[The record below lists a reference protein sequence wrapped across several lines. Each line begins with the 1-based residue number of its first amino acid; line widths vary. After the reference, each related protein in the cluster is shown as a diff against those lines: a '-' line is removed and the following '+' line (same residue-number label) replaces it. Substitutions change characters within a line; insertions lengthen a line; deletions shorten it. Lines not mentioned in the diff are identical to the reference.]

1 MIKDNIMT
9 NTRAIAYIRVST
21 DKQQDKGHSLLAQ
34 QEKIEAYAGL
44 YDLDIIE
51 FVIETGSAKNL
62 EREGLQGA
70 LAQIKAGHADALIV
84 VKLDR
89 LTRSVANLGYLVET
103 YFSKSGLL
111 SVSEQI
117 DTRSASGR
125 LVLNV
130 LASVSQWE
138 REAIGERTSAV
149 MQSMKANGLY
159 CGGSAPYGQSLEDGI
174 LVNNAQEQ
182 AIITRAK
189 ALKAEGHSLR
199 TIATIFSNE
208 GLKTRK
214 DTNFSHTLVARM
226 AA

>member
-1 MIKDNIMT
+1 MT
-9 NTRAIAYIRVST
+9 TTRAIAYIRVST
-21 DKQQDKGHSLLAQ
+21 NQQADQGHSLLAQ
-34 QEKIEAYAGL
+34 QEKVNAYASL
-44 YDLDIIE
+44 YDLEIVE
-51 FVIETGSAKNL
+51 TVVETGSAKNL
-62 EREGLQGA
+62 NREGLQGA
-70 LAQIKAGHADALIV
+70 LAQIKSGKADALIV

-89 LTRSVANLGYLVET
+89 LTRSVVDLGYLVET
-103 YFSKSGLL
+103 YFNKAGLL

-149 MQSMKANGLY
+149 RQSMKANGLY
-159 CGGSAPYGQSLEDGI
+159 CGGSVPYGQM
-174 LVNNAQEQ
+174 LVSGELVTNPNEQ
-182 AIITRAK
+182 AIINRAK

-199 TIATIFSNE
+199 TIATMFSNE

-214 DTNFSHTLVARM
+214 DTDFSHVLVSRM